1 NLLIIAQWVFGVL
14 VEESLD
20 LFRRAVK
27 NDGYVVV
34 ARGPWIMKEHS
45 GNLLIVGGTPIA
57 QPVQCLPQS
66 FSPLLIPGSVASA
79 GIATAMAVPALYAV
93 RATPCVVLDDLSF
106 VSGRKLLQVL
116 TVICE
121 LRQPLLFNIFK
132 RKGESHIAVV
142 MMMSI
147 AFAVSGDVHQL
158 WPIPFFVES
167 RGQTV
172 CQTLTTVE
180 QAFKGYGA

>member
-1 NLLIIAQWVFGVL
+1 MVSQLNYASGILNNLDAFYAGDLVEKPPAARVHQHRVALQFEQLEHRNLLIIAQWVFGVL

-93 RATPCVVLDDLSF
+93 RATPCAVLDDLSF
-106 VSGRKLLQVL
+106 VSGRKLL
-116 TVICE
+116 
-121 LRQPLLFNIFK
+121 
-132 RKGESHIAVV
+132 
-142 MMMSI
+142 
-147 AFAVSGDVHQL
+147 
-158 WPIPFFVES
+158 
-167 RGQTV
+167 
-172 CQTLTTVE
+172 
-180 QAFKGYGA
+180 